1 MDGQMVVL
9 GGLQSS
15 GLTTDKSKLG
25 LLYEIPILSN
35 LLGGRTKDLERT
47 ELLLF
52 IRPHVIRP
60 DEATADTKA
69 TIQGMSNQR
78 PDQAV
83 PEQPGQDA
91 RRQGNDPPEAGDEVS
106 DRGSREKPCQRPSRT
121 PFPSPSPR
129 A

>member
-1 MDGQMVVL
+1 MAVL

-35 LLGGRTKDLERT
+35 LLGARTRDLERT
-47 ELLLF
+47 ELVLF

-69 TIQGMSNQR
+69 TIRGMSNRDQIQQFLNN
-78 PDQAV
+78 PDKM
-83 PEQPGQDA
+83 PDA
-91 RRQGNDPPEAGDEVS
+91 KETILQKLET
-106 DRGSREKPCQRPSRT
+106 K
-121 PFPSPSPR
+121 
-129 A
+129 